1 MEDARTHELA
11 LSLQTVGPYALR
23 CTSSVSDLPQFW
35 QRDLRE
41 YEKVLLDSLKEPG
54 FCAAIE
60 CAGDSAEA
68 SFASM
73 RRFVERFAHLL
84 DAWPDIRRTG
94 VDLSRLSAVSDA
106 SRASVAVGA
115 SPC

>member
-1 MEDARTHELA
+1 MEDARTHDLA

-94 VDLSRLSAVSDA
+94 IDLFRLSAVSDA
-106 SRASVAVGA
+106 SRASVAVGT